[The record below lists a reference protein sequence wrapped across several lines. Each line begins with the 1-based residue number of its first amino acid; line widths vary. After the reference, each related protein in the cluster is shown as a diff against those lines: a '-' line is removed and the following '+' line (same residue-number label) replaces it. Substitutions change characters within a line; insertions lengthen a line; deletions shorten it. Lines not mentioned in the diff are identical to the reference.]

1 MSFISLD
8 DFHKRVLRLE
18 EPLSP
23 YVHELKQLLNQA
35 MPEITAQTAEQ
46 LLLHQFLTGLPQEVS
61 KQLRATGATDT
72 LKTALERAKI
82 LMTVEQ
88 HTPVNPVATA
98 QPKPTTEFHQLQQQI
113 TELTAQVAAL
123 TTRQASPRTPPAFR
137 ENRPTRCFICNRVGH
152 LQYNCPTQD
161 SVLLVDS
168 KAMAGKLA
176 HRETA
181 RGRPPQAAVV
191 PVSKP
196 TTSHGGHSEEQCHSD
211 HGEGGRSCR

>member
-8 DFHKRVLRLE
+8 DFHKRVLRPE
-18 EPLSP
+18 EPLSL

-72 LKTALERAKI
+72 LKTALERAI
-82 LMTVEQ
+82 MTVEQ

-98 QPKPTTEFHQLQQQI
+98 QPKPTTEFRQLQQQI

-137 ENRPTRCFICNRVGH
+137 ENRPT
-152 LQYNCPTQD
+152 
-161 SVLLVDS
+161 
-168 KAMAGKLA
+168 
-176 HRETA
+176 
-181 RGRPPQAAVV
+181 
-191 PVSKP
+191 
-196 TTSHGGHSEEQCHSD
+196 
-211 HGEGGRSCR
+211 